1 MFLSILAVI
10 FLVAAVTAFIIGRK
24 YSTSEPVQGKLSVF
38 ANSSKKDNKD
48 SDSSKNLRYA
58 PSLSIV
64 IPCYNEEE
72 RLPIMMDQTLEFC
85 KSVVAKCQKTANA
98 QKSREAGDFS
108 DFEIIVVDDCSKDK
122 TVEVFENYKKKNTDV
137 KMSLVPVKPNRGKGF
152 AVRSGF
158 LNASGDYVLMADGDG
173 ATRISDV
180 CKLLASVR
188 TTVFDEQ
195 GKPVQVSATSEDE
208 NSNEF
213 QNASKKTHPRHKH
226 AFIAVGSRAH
236 LEDESIAQRTFFR
249 TVLMKLFHL
258 VVQITYF
265 VGTRGTICHI
275 HDTQCGFKLFDRRLC
290 EPVFLNN
297 RLERFAF
304 DVELFICSK
313 RLGLKSIEVPVN
325 WKEVPGS
332 KVNVKAMIQ
341 MGLDC
346 VLMCFTYG
354 LGYWPVQGKF

>member
-1 MFLSILAVI
+1 MILSIIAVLFLLA
-10 FLVAAVTAFIIGRK
+10 AATAFYIGTK
-24 YSTSEPVQGKLSVF
+24 YSTSEPIQGKLSVF
-38 ANSSKKDNKD
+38 ASNKKDEKQT
-48 SDSSKNLRYA
+48 RYA

-85 KSVVAKCQKTANA
+85 KSIVAQCQKTANA
-98 QKSREAGDFS
+98 QKSREAGEFS

-122 TVEVFENYKKKNTDV
+122 TIEVFENYKKKNADV
-137 KMSLVPVKPNRGKGF
+137 KMTLVPVKPNRGKGY

-158 LNASGDYVLMADGDG
+158 LAASGDYVLMADGDG
-173 ATRISDV
+173 ATKISDV
-180 CKLLASVR
+180 CKLLSTLR
-188 TTVFDEQ
+188 TTVFDDH
-195 GKPVQVSATSEDE
+195 GKPQQNIAANQQEENDE
-208 NSNEF
+208 LNMS
-213 QNASKKTHPRHKH
+213 QRSKQQQPRHKH

-236 LEDESIAQRTFFR
+236 LEDESIAHRTFFR
-249 TVLMKLFHL
+249 TILMKAFHL

-265 VGTRGTICHI
+265 CGTRGTVCHI

-325 WKEVPGS
+325 WKEIPGS
-332 KVNVKAMIQ
+332 KVNVKAMMQ

-346 VLMCFTYG
+346 LLMCFTYG
-354 LGYWPVQGKF
+354 LGFWKVQGKF